1 MPRKTKDTSGLT
13 TDSGHP
19 LTSKEAKFIEAYVS
33 GKNQTQAYK
42 EAYGEE
48 NTSKAS
54 QEGYKLMKK
63 TYINEEIK
71 SRMEAA
77 KTESIA
83 TLSEIMQY
91 YTGVMRGEVKDAF
104 GLDASLA
111 ERTKCA
117 VELAKRMSILEDR
130 AAMQEESTPKIQITL
145 DWGQNTNP
153 QISSQNELLGH
164 SGNTTSD
171 SEGNE

>member
-1 MPRKTKDTSGLT
+1 
-13 TDSGHP
+13 
-19 LTSKEAKFIEAYVS
+19 
-33 GKNQTQAYK
+33 
-42 EAYGEE
+42 
-48 NTSKAS
+48 
-54 QEGYKLMKK
+54 
-63 TYINEEIK
+63 
-71 SRMEAA
+71 
-77 KTESIA
+77 
-83 TLSEIMQY
+83 
-91 YTGVMRGEVKDAF
+91 MRGEVKDAF

-130 AAMQEESTPKIQITL
+130 ANMQEESTPKIQITL

-164 SGNTTSD
+164 SENTTSD